1 MQLSLRLL
9 RLALILAVAG
19 LLGATAISFLGRFHW
34 LPELLTHFRVQL
46 VVVSA
51 ALAVAAAIVRVR
63 PAAAVAALCVLAH
76 ASPLAP
82 YLLPRSAPAPLA
94 ALPVRILLLNV
105 LTVNDRFDAVA
116 ALVWREDPDVVGL
129 LEIDDRW
136 SRALAPLRAR
146 YPYHVEHPQ
155 QDNFGIA
162 LFSRIP
168 LGNVALRRLEHD
180 AVRIAVG
187 ELDVAGRR
195 TVLLLAHPVPPAGGG
210 PARLRDRQLD
220 ALARIRN
227 EFEGREAIV
236 IGDLNT
242 SPWSPRHARL
252 ETLAHLAN
260 AARGL
265 GTFPSWPTALPW
277 LMIPIDHCLL
287 SPGLRAASLRLGPPV
302 GSDHLPLIVEVAASP
317 ARLAAHG
324 RRRRVPGAGFEPARP
339 FGQAILSRPR
349 LPVSPPGHVRED

>member
-19 LLGATAISFLGRFHW
+19 LLGATAVSCLGRFHW

-46 VVVSA
+46 AVVSA
-51 ALAVAAAIVRVR
+51 ALAAAAAILRLR
-63 PAAAVAALCVLAH
+63 PAAAAAALCIVAH
-76 ASPLAP
+76 AAPLQP
-82 YLLPRSAPAPLA
+82 YLLPRSEPAPLET
-94 ALPVRILLLNV
+94 LPVRVLLLNV
-105 LTVNDRFDAVA
+105 LTGNDRFDAVA
-116 ALVWREDPDVVGL
+116 SLVWREDPDVVGL

-155 QDNFGIA
+155 PDNFGIA

-180 AVRIAVG
+180 AVRVAVA
-187 ELDVAGRR
+187 ELDVTGRP
-195 TVLLLAHPVPPAGGG
+195 TVLVLAHPVPPAGGG
-210 PARLRDRQLD
+210 LARLRDRQLD
-220 ALARIRN
+220 ALARIRH

-252 ETLAHLAN
+252 EALAHLAN

-302 GSDHLPLIVEVAASP
+302 GSDHLPLIVEVGASP
-317 ARLAAHG
+317 ARLAAH
-324 RRRRVPGAGFEPARP
+324 
-339 FGQAILSRPR
+339 
-349 LPVSPPGHVRED
+349 